1 MAAFREHVTVSGML
15 GLGYGTTAYLAYGFT
30 PIESTLAGF
39 LTAFGGMLP
48 DLDSKT
54 SRPVRELFGILA
66 AVTPLL
72 ILGEVVKALNL
83 PTTREAGA
91 LTFIA
96 LYMLIRYG
104 GSWLVGQVAVHRGM
118 FHSIPAGF
126 IAGQIAF
133 LAHCD
138 SPIPTKWLI
147 ALGIMVGFF
156 SHLILD
162 EAYSFQWT
170 GTRIKLKKSF
180 GTALKFVGKDHAAN
194 LVAYGILVT
203 LSYAV
208 FGNIVMDLQPAPA
221 APQSVELET
230 IDLNQSADLPTDFSD
245 TTIR

>member
-1 MAAFREHVTVSGML
+1 MASFREHITVSGVL
-15 GLGYGTTAYLAYGFT
+15 GVGYGVSAFFVYGFT

-54 SRPVRELFGILA
+54 SRPVRELFGVLA
-66 AVTPLL
+66 AIGPLL
-72 ILGEVVKALNL
+72 ILGETLEALHL
-83 PTTREAGA
+83 PSSREAGA

-96 LYMLIRYG
+96 LYLMIRYG
-104 GSWLVGQVAVHRGM
+104 GAWLVSAVAVHRGM
-118 FHSIPAGF
+118 FHSIPAAL

-138 SPIPTKWLI
+138 SDVPTKWLI
-147 ALGIMVGFF
+147 ALGIIVGFM

-162 EAYSFQWT
+162 EAYSIEWT
-170 GTRIKLKKSF
+170 GIGFKLRKSF

-194 LVAYGILVT
+194 VITYGLLIT

-208 FGNIVMDLQPAPA
+208 ASNIVLDLEAQKKPTVEVEP
-221 APQSVELET
+221 VELRET
-230 IDLNQSADLPTDFSD
+230 AELPLEFPETE
-245 TTIR
+245 IR

>member
-1 MAAFREHVTVSGML
+1 MAAFREHVTVSGVL
-15 GLGYGTTAYLAYGFT
+15 GLGYGMTAWIAYGFT

-66 AVTPLL
+66 AVGPLL
-72 ILGEVVKALNL
+72 VLGETLKALHL
-83 PTTREAGA
+83 PPTRESGA

-96 LYMLIRYG
+96 LYLLIRYG
-104 GSWLVGQVAVHRGM
+104 GAYLVGKVATHRGM
-118 FHSIPAGF
+118 FHSIPAAL
-126 IAGQIAF
+126 ITGQIAF

-147 ALGIMVGFF
+147 ALGIMIGFF

-162 EAYSFQWT
+162 EAYSVQWT
-170 GTRIKLKKSF
+170 GVRVRLKKSA
-180 GTALKFVGKDHAAN
+180 GTALKMIGKDHAAN
-194 LVAYGILVT
+194 IVTYGILIT

-208 FGNIVMDLQPAPA
+208 AGNIILDLENNKKT
-221 APQSVELET
+221 VELEPVQLHQT
-230 IDLNQSADLPTDFSD
+230 AEFPDDLSD
-245 TTIR
+245 TVVR